1 MEEIYQKI
9 SSKQHAFSKQLLK
22 IASYIHDDPKLFAMN
37 SAEEVGKKMG
47 VSESTVIRFCQKLGY
62 SGYRALQ
69 ADIQHQLFERSTLTE
84 FIGQKSET
92 YGGQASNSVKALMAN
107 DLQAIQQ
114 TMDRLSEAK
123 LETAVAT
130 LASSDQTLVA
140 GVRSSHALASWF
152 AFALDL
158 ILGKTRVYQPHV
170 DDVLLRISE
179 LTTKSVVVVFSF
191 HRYAK
196 DTIHLAKL
204 AKQQGAFVM
213 AFTDSPAA
221 PVTKYASL
229 TLPVQL
235 QAKSTLDVA
244 PTVMSITNSI
254 ISAISLENA
263 DQFQKRAARFDAID
277 GQDFFA
283 TSKNIN

>member
-1 MEEIYQKI
+1 MEGIYQKI

-22 IASYIHDDPKLFAMN
+22 IASYLYDDPKLFAMH
-37 SAEEVGKKMG
+37 SAEEAGKIVG
-47 VSESTVIRFCQKLGY
+47 VSETTVIRFCQKLGY
-62 SGYRALQ
+62 SGYRSLQ

-84 FIGQKSET
+84 FIGEKSET
-92 YGGQASNSVKALMAN
+92 YGGQSFDSIKGLMAN

-114 TMDRLSEAK
+114 TKERLSEEK
-123 LETAVAT
+123 LETAVAK
-130 LASSDQTLVA
+130 LASCDQALVA

-158 ILGKTRVYQPHV
+158 IMGKTRVYQPNV
-170 DDVLLRISE
+170 DDVLLRISA
-179 LTTKSVVVVFSF
+179 LTTKSVVVAFSF

-196 DTIHLAKL
+196 DTIHIAKL
-204 AKQQGAFVM
+204 AKQQGAFVI

-221 PVTKYASL
+221 PITKYASL
-229 TLPVQL
+229 TIPVQL
-235 QAKSTLDVA
+235 QGKSTLDMA

-254 ISAISLENA
+254 VSAISLENA
-263 DQFQKRAARFDAID
+263 EAFQERAARFDAID

-283 TSKNIN
+283 